1 MQPAGPCGRLGV
13 PTKLD
18 RAKSKRLVNLP
29 NSMLLIGHAK
39 NQDGATTCLARESP
53 QNPRDGQDPQ
63 KGATPR
69 GTLLAAS
76 DILIAAMASFN
87 RALLIGNVTRDPE
100 IH

>member
-1 MQPAGPCGRLGV
+1 MHANAEPCGG
-13 PTKLD
+13 
-18 RAKSKRLVNLP
+18 KSCTSEKRGQSQKQKASQCPHLHA
-29 NSMLLIGHAK
+29 LIGHAK

-76 DILIAAMASFN
+76 DILIAAHGKF
-87 RALLIGNVTRDPE
+87 
-100 IH
+100 